1 MPTGF
6 RPLLARDPAEGH
18 RAATQLELFFD
29 LVSVIAIAAVTETL
43 HHGISEAHGLPM
55 LVNFVA
61 LFVVIWWA
69 WMNYTWFA
77 SAFDNGD
84 MVFVLLTFVI
94 ISGALVFAGAVSGIT
109 TSLDFGTAIFGWII
123 MRIGMIG
130 LWLRAAASNPAY
142 RRTALRYAGGIAV
155 AQILWVVLYLAIPA
169 GSAAFLPL
177 YALIFVVELLVPV
190 FAERSRET
198 PWHRHHIIERYGLL
212 NIIVLGEVMV
222 SLALISGKIY
232 DGHLE
237 LPLVVVALSGLVVVF
252 ALWWFYFVEPEHL
265 KTTHLP
271 RALVWGYGH
280 VLVFGCGA
288 LVAAGLGAVMDVAGH
303 HSEISATE
311 ANRWL
316 AAPVAGYLFALWL
329 IRDHD
334 LKGTIARYSLLAG
347 AAAIG
352 VLALIGA
359 PVWAVALALI
369 LLVALRAR
377 GARASAP
384 HPA

>member
-1 MPTGF
+1 MPTGL
-6 RPLLARDPAEGH
+6 RPLLSRNPAEGH

-55 LVNFVA
+55 LVNFIA

-84 MVFVLLTFVI
+84 MGFVLLTFVI
-94 ISGALVFAGAVSGIT
+94 ITGALVFAGAVSGIT

-123 MRIGMIG
+123 MRVGMIG
-130 LWLRAAASNPAY
+130 LWLRAAADNPAY
-142 RRTALRYAGGIAV
+142 RRTALRYAGGIAL
-155 AQILWVVLYLAIPA
+155 AQILWIVFYLMVPA
-169 GSAAFLPL
+169 GSTAFLPL
-177 YALIFVVELLVPV
+177 YALIFGVELLVPV
-190 FAERSRET
+190 QAERAHAT

-222 SLALISGKIY
+222 SLALIFGKIY

-237 LPLVVVALSGLVVVF
+237 LPLVVVGLSGLVVVF
-252 ALWWFYFVEPEHL
+252 SLWWFYFVEPEHL
-265 KTTHLP
+265 KTTDLP
-271 RALVWGYGH
+271 RALLWGYGH

-329 IRDHD
+329 IRDRC
-334 LKGTIARYSLLAG
+334 LEGLFARYSLLAG
-347 AAAIG
+347 AALIG

-359 PVWAVALALI
+359 PVWVVAIALV
-369 LLVALRAR
+369 LLVGLRAQ
-377 GARASAP
+377 GVQAPSPHSA
-384 HPA
+384 